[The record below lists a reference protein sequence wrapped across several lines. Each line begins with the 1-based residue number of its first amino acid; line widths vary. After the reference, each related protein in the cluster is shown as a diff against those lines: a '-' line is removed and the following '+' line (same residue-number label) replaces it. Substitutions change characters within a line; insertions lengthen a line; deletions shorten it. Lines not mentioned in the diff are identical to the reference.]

1 MNVPV
6 AVSICLATWL
16 TACLA
21 MGESGH
27 CCGNRGSAD
36 GHRGLQFFATG
47 HSVFILSGLLMGRGG
62 IARRLMDLA
71 AALVGRFPGG
81 LALVNVLSC
90 MMFGSVS
97 GSATA
102 AVSSIGG
109 FMIPEMERKG
119 YGKDFSVALTITSA
133 TTGLLIPPSNI
144 MIVYALVSGGT
155 VSIAALFMGGL
166 LPGVVFGLLL
176 MLTAA
181 WICRRRGYGM
191 QSSQEG
197 QNVWR
202 AGAFLSL
209 LLIVVVLGGI
219 LRESSPPP
227 RLLPLPLPMHG
238 PFPHGCIARSA
249 GGICLNCSF
258 RQGSRPLWSSF

>member
-1 MNVPV
+1 
-6 AVSICLATWL
+6 
-16 TACLA
+16 
-21 MGESGH
+21 
-27 CCGNRGSAD
+27 
-36 GHRGLQFFATG
+36 
-47 HSVFILSGLLMGRGG
+47 
-62 IARRLMDLA
+62 
-71 AALVGRFPGG
+71 
-81 LALVNVLSC
+81 
-90 MMFGSVS
+90 
-97 GSATA
+97 
-102 AVSSIGG
+102 
-109 FMIPEMERKG
+109 MIPEMERKG

-202 AGAFLSL
+202 AFKGLF
-209 LLIVVVLGGI
+209 
-219 LRESSPPP
+219 
-227 RLLPLPLPMHG
+227 
-238 PFPHGCIARSA
+238 
-249 GGICLNCSF
+249 
-258 RQGSRPLWSSF
+258 